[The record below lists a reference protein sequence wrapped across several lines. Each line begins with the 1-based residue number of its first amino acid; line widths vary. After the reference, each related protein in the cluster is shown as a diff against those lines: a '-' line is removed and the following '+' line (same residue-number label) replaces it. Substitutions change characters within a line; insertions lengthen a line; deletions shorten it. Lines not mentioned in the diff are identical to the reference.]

1 MAVIASTDG
10 INVFC
15 SYVFRLTRPFFK
27 KNIASMK
34 QDSSNIKKKTTQLT
48 KEYEEHMLLLEG
60 GDKTKHTTFDC

>member
-1 MAVIASTDG
+1 MAVSSYTDG

-15 SYVFRLTRPFFK
+15 SYVWFIPSILLK
-27 KNIASMK
+27 KHCSMK
-34 QDSSNIKKKTTQLT
+34 DDTTKKTKKITQLT